1 MTERYTMEAI
11 IAKIEKEL
19 AFQKKQAKEFEKGI
33 YKNEVTFARYDQGAK
48 MLEWVLKII
57 RDGQNDAFE
66 SEGYGH

>member
-1 MTERYTMEAI
+1 MEAI

-33 YKNEVTFARYDQGAK
+33 YKNEVIFARYDQAAK

-57 RDGQNDAFE
+57 REGQNDAL
-66 SEGYGH
+66 